1 MNEEPKIE
9 AETPGRPAT
18 EPTSKPFHCC
28 TPEETLAALA
38 TSEGGLSSA
47 EAEKRRARYGRNHLP
62 AAERR
67 SALVRFLHQ
76 FDNLLIYVLLA
87 AAVVTVL
94 LGHLADTGV
103 IVAVVIVNALIG
115 HIQEGRAE
123 DALDAIRAMISPR
136 ATAWRNG
143 RRVELDS
150 SELVPGDIVFLEPG
164 DRVPADCR
172 LLRARNLQIDESM
185 LTGESVT
192 VDKSTASVPP
202 ETPLAERAS
211 MAYSGTMVTSGQAR
225 GIVVATGL
233 YAEIGRLSTLVR
245 RIQRVET
252 PLLRQ
257 MNRFTRQ
264 LSIAILGTASG
275 VSVFAVTV
283 RGYEWSEA
291 FLLMVGVVVAA
302 IPEGLPAVMT
312 ITLAIGV
319 RRMAARQAIVR
330 RLPAVETLGS
340 VSTICTDKTGTLT
353 RNEMTVR
360 SVITAERRFEV
371 TGTGYEPRGAFR
383 TGERDVDP
391 AEYPLLRML
400 GLAGLLCSDATLR
413 RTADDWFVDGDPM
426 EGALLSLGSKMGIDP
441 EIAHKQYPRNDEIPF
456 DARHQFMATL
466 HHSHDEGTFVFV
478 KGAPERLLEM
488 CSGQLQGS
496 GSAVIDRDY
505 WSVRIDELA
514 GNGYRVLALATKDL
528 PRGTQDLS
536 FSDVTDSLLLIGVV
550 GLIDPPRAEAIAAV
564 EDCRHAGV
572 KVMMITGDHPITAQA
587 IALQLGL
594 TGDAPAVTGQMLDSW
609 SDTELRHQVATSTV
623 FARTTPENKLR
634 LVNALQADGAVVAM
648 TGDGVND
655 APALKR
661 ADVGIAM
668 GRKGS
673 EAAKDSAEIVLADDN
688 FASIVAALR
697 EGRTVYDNL
706 KKVIGWT
713 LPTNVGE
720 ALALVMAVLLGWTL
734 PLTPLQILW
743 INMATGV
750 TLGLTLAFEPTEPNT
765 MRRPPRAPRE
775 PFLSG
780 HLLWRIVFVGVLFVI
795 GVFGMFFWALDRGL
809 SLEAARTVVVNTMVV
824 MEIFYL
830 FSIRYV
836 QGTSLTWRGVLGTPA
851 VLLGVAAAV
860 AAQFA
865 FTYLAPMQAIF
876 ESRSLGLHEGVVIVT
891 VGVAL
896 LLVVELEKYLS
907 RRITRNI
914 KALRYR
920 HLA

>member
-1 MNEEPKIE
+1 
-9 AETPGRPAT
+9 
-18 EPTSKPFHCC
+18 
-28 TPEETLAALA
+28 
-38 TSEGGLSSA
+38 
-47 EAEKRRARYGRNHLP
+47 
-62 AAERR
+62 
-67 SALVRFLHQ
+67 
-76 FDNLLIYVLLA
+76 
-87 AAVVTVL
+87 
-94 LGHLADTGV
+94 
-103 IVAVVIVNALIG
+103 
-115 HIQEGRAE
+115 
-123 DALDAIRAMISPR
+123 
-136 ATAWRNG
+136 
-143 RRVELDS
+143 
-150 SELVPGDIVFLEPG
+150 
-164 DRVPADCR
+164 
-172 LLRARNLQIDESM
+172 
-185 LTGESVT
+185 
-192 VDKSTASVPP
+192 
-202 ETPLAERAS
+202 
-211 MAYSGTMVTSGQAR
+211 MAYSGTMVTTGQAQA
-225 GIVVATGL
+225 IVVATGAH
-233 YAEIGRLSTLVR
+233 AEIGRLSALIR
-245 RIQRVET
+245 RIERVET

-264 LSIAILGTASG
+264 LSIAIVGAAG
-275 VSVFAVTV
+275 AVFVFALAV
-283 RGYEWSEA
+283 RGYEWGEA
-291 FLLMVGVVVAA
+291 FLVMVGIVVAA

-319 RRMAARQAIVR
+319 RRMAARHAIVR

-360 SVITAERRFEV
+360 SVILAERRFEV

-391 AEYPLLRML
+391 TGYPQLRML
-400 GLAGLLCSDATLR
+400 GLAGLLCSDARLR
-413 RTADDWFVDGDPM
+413 RTADGWFVDGDPM
-426 EGALLSLGSKMGIDP
+426 EGALLSLASKMGIDP
-441 EIAHKQYPRNDEIPF
+441 ELARKQYPRNDEIPF
-456 DARHQFMATL
+456 DARHRFMATL

-488 CSGQLQGS
+488 CSGQLQSS
-496 GSAVIDRDY
+496 GPAAIDRDY
-505 WSVRIDELA
+505 WSLRTDELA
-514 GNGYRVLALATKDL
+514 RNGYRVLALATKDL
-528 PRGTQDLS
+528 PRGTQDLR
-536 FSDVTDSLLLIGVV
+536 FSDVTDSLSLIGVV

-572 KVMMITGDHPITAQA
+572 KVMMITGDHPVTAQA

-594 TGDAPAVTGQMLDSW
+594 QGDAPTVTGQMLDSW
-609 SDTELRHQVATSTV
+609 SDTELRHQVATRTV

-673 EAAKDSAEIVLADDN
+673 EAAKEAAEIVLADDN

-720 ALALVMAVLLGWTL
+720 ALALVIAVLLGWTL

-743 INMATGV
+743 INMV
-750 TLGLTLAFEPTEPNT
+750 TEVALGLVLAFEPTEPET
-765 MRRPPRAPRE
+765 MRRPPRAPHE

-780 HLLWRIVFVGVLFVI
+780 YLVWRIVFVGILFVI
-795 GVFGMFFWALDRGL
+795 GVFGTYFWALDRGL
-809 SLEAARTVVVNTMVV
+809 GVEGARTVVVNTMVV

-851 VLLGVAAAV
+851 VLLGVSATIV
-860 AAQFA
+860 AQIA
-865 FTYLAPMQAIF
+865 FTYFGPLQAVF
-876 ESRSLGLHEGVVIVT
+876 DSRSLGFVEGIVIVAT
-891 VGVAL
+891 GVTL

-907 RRITRNI
+907 RRINWNI
-914 KALRYR
+914 NILRYR
-920 HLA
+920 HPT